1 MTPNAFLFKTLSE
14 VCKGTYVAYQRGK
27 APPLP
32 WFAYKRENGEEGY
45 ADDTNYIRIPRYRVE
60 LLFKENDPDLVDAFE
75 AALSRVGTWRLY
87 DADYVDS
94 EDCLMHD
101 YRLSMNLSKLR
112 ESEADNG

>member
-32 WFAYKRENGEEGY
+32 WFSYKPDNGEEVY
-45 ADDTNYIRIPRYRVE
+45 ADNENYSRIPRYRVE
-60 LLFKENDPDLVDAFE
+60 LLFKENDPDLIRAFE
-75 AALSRVGTWRLY
+75 TALSRVGTWKRY
-87 DADYVDS
+87 DGDYVDS

-101 YRLSMNLSKLR
+101 YRLTMNLTKLR
-112 ESEADNG
+112 ESEANNG